1 MIGAETPEHWKGARH
16 LLERYAASLDFD
28 LDFQDFVH
36 ELDALPGDYGPP
48 NGGFLLAQQN
58 DRFVGCV
65 ALRKCSDRTC
75 EMKRLYVAPDQR
87 NQGIGRSLVE
97 AIITAAGSL
106 GYELCCSTPCRRWK
120 PPEGFTRRWASHR
133 PTLTDIIQ
141 SQGPPSWSYAFGEQI
156 NRYSSTPGTLFARR
170 CPSLCSA

>member
-1 MIGAETPEHWKGARH
+1 MPRDMLRLIGAETPEHWKEARH
-16 LLERYAASLDFD
+16 LIERYAASLDFD

-36 ELDALPGDYGPP
+36 ELDSLPGDYGPP
-48 NGGFLLAQQN
+48 NGAFLLAQQN

-106 GYELCCSTPCRRWK
+106 GYERMLLDTVPSMEAARTLYASL
-120 PPEGFTRRWASHR
+120 GFT
-133 PTLTDIIQ
+133 PTEA
-141 SQGPPSWSYAFGEQI
+141 Y
-156 NRYSSTPGTLFARR
+156 RYNPIPGATFME
-170 CPSLCSA
+170 LCLR